1 MIEMAITEQMKE
13 IARVKAEEMGKLYNS
28 ITRGDGNVAGF
39 LGEAMVAKYTGAAMT
54 NTYDYDLLYLDYI
67 RIDVKTKRTDVVPK
81 PFYECSVADFNTKQ
95 NCDWYVFTRVTNTLS
110 KGWILGFMPKKDFY
124 THSRFCRKGDIDLAN
139 NFVFKADCYNIS
151 IEKLYPLPNI
161 FPS

>member
-67 RIDVKTKRTDVVPK
+67 R
-81 PFYECSVADFNTKQ
+81 S
-95 NCDWYVFTRVTNTLS
+95 S
-110 KGWILGFMPKKDFY
+110 
-124 THSRFCRKGDIDLAN
+124 S
-139 NFVFKADCYNIS
+139 
-151 IEKLYPLPNI
+151 
-161 FPS
+161 